1 MDRTDSV
8 TPTGPT
14 ISRLISLARY
24 APLCVHLCSRH
35 TLHKLKEETEKEEE
49 RRKSI
54 TGQPRKFDVH
64 KIHEVLGAT

>member
-35 TLHKLKEETEKEEE
+35 VAQVERRNEKEEE
-49 RRKSI
+49 SRKSI
-54 TGQPRKFDVH
+54 IGRPRKFDVH
-64 KIHEVLGAT
+64 KIHGVLGAT